1 MSEHYPTRLGLFP
14 LTGGCACGL
23 IRYRMEKAPI
33 VVHCCHCT
41 SCQRETGTA
50 FALNAIIE
58 TSLVISLPPS
68 GPTVP
73 ASRTDPCKPA
83 YPELT
88 TPPCEA
94 AANFILTPSESGT
107 GQLIARCPRC
117 AVAVWS
123 HYGGGS
129 KLLSFVR
136 VGTLDR
142 AFEVDPDVHIY
153 VSSKR
158 DFVELMDGKPQ
169 FEKFYPSRNEVYRL
183 EGVAR
188 LEKLLPEIQKATE
201 GAKAK
206 GNSFEY

>member
-1 MSEHYPTRLGLFP
+1 MSGHYAARPALFP

-23 IRYRMEKAPI
+23 IRYRIEKAPI

-58 TSLVISLPPS
+58 TSLVTSIPPS
-68 GPTVP
+68 KPTVP
-73 ASRTDPCKPA
+73 ASKADPCKPA
-83 YPELT
+83 LPELT
-88 TPPCEA
+88 TAPCKA
-94 AANFILTPSESGT
+94 AANLILTPSESGT

-123 HYGGGS
+123 HYGNAAR
-129 KLLSFVR
+129 LLSFVR

-142 AFEVDPDVHIY
+142 GFEVDPDVHIY

-158 DFVELMDGKPQ
+158 DFVELSDGKPQ
-169 FEKFYPSRNEVYRL
+169 FEKFYPSASEVYRP
-183 EGVAR
+183 ESVAR
-188 LEKLLPEIQKATE
+188 LEVLLPKIQEVKE
-201 GAKAK
+201 EAKKK
-206 GNSFEY
+206 GSPFKD